1 MKRLL
6 MLVSLVTVSVLC
18 AAPVLDGDV
27 TVLQDPLTALVT
39 IRYAFTGEPAIVT
52 VDIQTNG
59 PAGYASIDNTYLT
72 NLVGDV
78 NKKIAPGSGKTI
90 TWQPAD
96 TIPGR
101 FVAPDAR
108 AVVTLHAT
116 NSPPDYIVLDLSNAT
131 AAGAASVRFFPNAAQ
146 IPLGVTNNIY
156 KTRYYVMR
164 RIHAAGVVWPMGA
177 ASTES
182 GRNSSLEAARPW
194 VCIPEDYYIG
204 IYEVTQGH
212 FKNHPTLAANADFKN
227 KCNFKDYEDSD
238 CRPVNCLTYVN
249 TRGGGGSWPGDS
261 HVFPNSWAYL
271 QFIRNY
277 IGLKFLID
285 LPTEAQW
292 EFACRA
298 GNFATRFYNGD
309 TQTDLD
315 EAAWFATNTVF
326 DVAAQ
331 AVGLKKPNAWG
342 LYDMLGN
349 VQELCLDNFRS
360 NYGTSLGTYDD
371 VGFPGPETDF
381 NGEKK
386 QKVLRGGCYESPI
399 NECRMAFRRYCANG
413 DERASVGFRL
423 AMQVV
428 YPY

>member
-6 MLVSLVTVSVLC
+6 MLVSLVAVSALC

-131 AAGAASVRFFPNAAQ
+131 AAGAASVRFFPNAEQ
-146 IPLGVTNNIY
+146 IPLGVTNDIY

-164 RIHAAGVVWPMGA
+164 RIHAAGVVWPMGST
-177 ASTES
+177 ASES
-182 GRNSSLEAARPW
+182 GRESGLEATRPW
-194 VCIPEDYYIG
+194 VCLPEDYYMG

-212 FKNHPTLAANADFKN
+212 FKQHSTLVGVVST
-227 KCNFKDYEDSD
+227 KCKFNDREDSD
-238 CRPVNCLTYVN
+238 IRPVNNLTYTN
-249 TRGGGGSWPGDS
+249 IRGGNGSWPGDN
-261 HVFPNSWAYL
+261 HAFPQNWAYP
-271 QFIRNY
+271 QFLRNQV
-277 IGLKFLID
+277 GQKFLLD

-298 GNFATRFYNGD
+298 GNYVTRFPNGD
-309 TQTDLD
+309 AQANLD
-315 EAAWFATNTVF
+315 EVAWYATNTVS
-326 DVAAQ
+326 DLAPRP
-331 AVGLKKPNAWG
+331 VGLKKPNAWG

-349 VQELCLDNFRS
+349 VAEFCLDNFRAD
-360 NYGTSLGTYDD
+360 YGVGLAAYDNENFTGPATDLNGATS
-371 VGFPGPETDF
+371 
-381 NGEKK
+381 
-386 QKVLRGGCYESPI
+386 QKVLRGGYFTSPLGR
-399 NECRMAFRRYCANG
+399 CRLAFREYGGHGTEYNF
-413 DERASVGFRL
+413 VGFRL

>member
-1 MKRLL
+1 MVKRLIAFSCA
-6 MLVSLVTVSVLC
+6 MAVGAIC
-18 AAPVLDGDV
+18 AAPVLDGMV
-27 TVLQDPLTALVT
+27 TVSQDPKSTLVT

-59 PAGYASIDNTYLT
+59 PAGYASIDNTFLT

-78 NKKIAPGSGKTI
+78 NKKIAAGSGKTI

-101 FVAPDAR
+101 FSSPDAR

-131 AAGAASVRFFPNAAQ
+131 AAGAASVRFFPNAEQ
-146 IPLGVTNNIY
+146 IPLGVTNDIY

-164 RIHAAGVVWPMGA
+164 RIHAAGVVWPMGST
-177 ASTES
+177 ASES
-182 GRNSSLEAARPW
+182 GRESGLEATRPW
-194 VCIPEDYYIG
+194 VCLPEDYYMG

-212 FKNHPTLAANADFKN
+212 FKQHSTLVGVVST
-227 KCNFKDYEDSD
+227 KCKFNDREDSD
-238 CRPVNCLTYVN
+238 IRPVNNLTYTN
-249 TRGGGGSWPGDS
+249 IRGGNGSWPGDN
-261 HVFPNSWAYL
+261 HAFPQNWAYP
-271 QFIRNY
+271 QFLRNQV
-277 IGLKFLID
+277 GQKFLLD

-298 GNFATRFYNGD
+298 GNYVTRFPNGD
-309 TQTDLD
+309 AQANLD
-315 EAAWFATNTVF
+315 EVAWYATNTVS
-326 DVAAQ
+326 DLAPRP
-331 AVGLKKPNAWG
+331 VGLKKPNAWG

-349 VQELCLDNFRS
+349 VEEFCLDNFRAD
-360 NYGTSLGTYDD
+360 YGVGLAAYDNENFTGPATDLNGATS
-371 VGFPGPETDF
+371 
-381 NGEKK
+381 
-386 QKVLRGGCYESPI
+386 QKVLRGGYFTSPLGR
-399 NECRMAFRRYCANG
+399 CRLAFREYGGHGTEYNF
-413 DERASVGFRL
+413 VGFRL

>member
-177 ASTES
+177 SDTET
-182 GRNSSLEAARPW
+182 GRDSSLEQARPW
-194 VCIPEDYYIG
+194 VCLPEDYYIG

-212 FKNHPTLAANADFKN
+212 FRQHSTLANNSDFKN
-227 KCNFKDYEDSD
+227 KCQFKGYEDSD
-238 CRPVNCLTYVN
+238 FRPVNSLTYVN
-249 TRGGGGSWPGDS
+249 IRGGGGWPDNG
-261 HVFPNSWAYL
+261 HVFQNSWAYL
-271 QFIRNY
+271 QFMRNQT
-277 IGLKFLID
+277 GTKFLLD

-315 EAAWFATNTVF
+315 EVAWYATNTVS
-326 DVAAQ
+326 DVAARP
-331 AVGLKKPNAWG
+331 VGLKKPNAWG

-349 VQELCLDNFRS
+349 VQEFCLDNFRG
-360 NYGTSLGTYDD
+360 NYGASLATYDN
-371 VGFPGPETDF
+371 VEFPGPATDL
-381 NGEKK
+381 NVEDK
-386 QKVLRGGCYESPI
+386 QKVLRGGYYGSPI
-399 NECRMAFRRYCANG
+399 KECRMAFRRYCSYG